1 MDLLVAFAAAMSV
14 TMALIPLL
22 QRFAARLQVL
32 DHPGSR
38 KVHARP
44 IPRVGGLAMA
54 AGMLVPAVLWLR
66 HDPGLMPFLTGALL
80 LLAMGVWDDRAEL
93 GPVAKFAT
101 QLVAALV
108 IVVWGDVAIHSV
120 TLTDRIELPR
130 IVAVPL
136 TVLFIVGVT
145 NAINLSD
152 GLDGLAGGTTLLCC
166 CAVGLLALSSGLPF
180 VPTVAVILAG
190 SILGFLRYN
199 TYPASVFMG
208 DGGSQ
213 LLGFSVATLSVMLT
227 QSSLAP
233 VSSALPLLLL
243 GLPILDTLTVML
255 QRLREGR
262 SPFAADKNHLHHKL
276 LGLRFDHHEAVFVIY
291 EVQALLFLAAWFM
304 RYESDLMIL
313 LLYAAFAAMALGALV
328 VAERRGWKVRHAAV
342 AQAAALSPLAR
353 WIVWLREPRR
363 LPAWSVAVAGAGGL
377 LYALAVAL
385 LARDVPADVAILA
398 GGLAVLLGLSV
409 AVRDPPTIVTWMQ
422 QAAVY
427 VAIVAIVFLDFRAPV
442 AGPAAGVAVGT
453 YFALLAGCI
462 IVAFRTD
469 LARRFQITPLDLL
482 VIFVALALPTLP
494 GAVVGARSLGL
505 SALILLVL
513 FYAAELCFNR
523 SAFLRRAVL
532 LGCCLALGLVAIR
545 SVPA

>member
-1 MDLLVAFAAAMSV
+1 VDLLIAFAAAMSV
-14 TMALIPLL
+14 TMTLIPLL
-22 QRFAARLQVL
+22 QRFAARMQVL
-32 DHPGSR
+32 DHPGQR
-38 KVHARP
+38 KVHSRP

-54 AGMLVPAVLWLR
+54 AGLLVPALLWLR
-66 HDPGLMPFLTGALL
+66 QDASLAPFLAGALL
-80 LLAMGVWDDRAEL
+80 LLAMGVWDDRVEL
-93 GPVAKFAT
+93 GPFAKFAA
-101 QLVAALV
+101 QLAAAL
-108 IVVWGDVAIHSV
+108 IVVLWGDVAIHSV

-130 IVAVPL
+130 VVAVPL
-136 TVLFIVGVT
+136 TVFFIVGVT

-166 CAVGLLALSSGLPF
+166 FAVGLLALGSDLPF

-227 QSSLAP
+227 QSALAP

-255 QRLREGR
+255 QRIREGR

-276 LGLRFDHHEAVFVIY
+276 LGLGFDHHEAVFVIY
-291 EVQALLFLAAWFM
+291 GVQALLFLAAWFM
-304 RYESDLMIL
+304 RYESDVVIL
-313 LLYAAFAAMALGALV
+313 VLYAAFATVALGALV
-328 VAERRGWKVRHAAV
+328 VAERRGWKVRRAV
-342 AQAAALSPLAR
+342 PARPGVLSPLAR
-353 WIVWLREPRR
+353 AIVWLRAPQR
-363 LPAWSVAVAGAGGL
+363 LPAWSFAVAASGGL
-377 LYALAVAL
+377 LYALAVAF
-385 LARDVPADVAILA
+385 LARDVPADVAWLA
-398 GGLAVLLGLSV
+398 AGLAVPL
-409 AVRDPPTIVTWMQ
+409 AATIAWRDPPALVSWLQ

-427 VAIVAIVFLDFRAPV
+427 VAIVALVYLDARSPVVAP
-442 AGPAAGVAVGT
+442 ASAMLLGG
-453 YFALLAGCI
+453 YFAVLAGCI
-462 IVAFRTD
+462 VVAFRTD
-469 LARRFQITPLDLL
+469 AVRRFQLTPLDLL

-494 GAVVGARSLGL
+494 GAVLATRPLGL

-523 SAFLRRAVL
+523 GVPTRRAVL
-532 LGCCLALGLVAIR
+532 LGSALALALIALRGLVR
-545 SVPA
+545 